1 LNLAIIT
8 IHKGEYADL
17 VKTVKSVDIQSKKPK
32 KHLIIA
38 KNLDITQIKKF
49 KKKYR
54 NFILNQDRSIYNAMN
69 LGLKKTI
76 SNHVLFLNSGDCL
89 ISNKIISYILNSIKK
104 EKKKCLIF
112 KTALVYKEYY
122 FRPKNNFF
130 FSTNYLAHPSFIRPP
145 INNNR
150 IIKFKEKL
158 KIISDGIWMK
168 QNIDKFGYKK
178 IDKIICQHII
188 GGVSTVPSLELI
200 CEKFSKS
207 YFELLKEFIKLIL
220 YYFFKKNIYYKLIY
234 KKNFD
239 RT

>member
-1 LNLAIIT
+1 MNLAIIT

-69 LGLKKTI
+69 L
-76 SNHVLFLNSGDCL
+76 
-89 ISNKIISYILNSIKK
+89 
-104 EKKKCLIF
+104 
-112 KTALVYKEYY
+112 
-122 FRPKNNFF
+122 
-130 FSTNYLAHPSFIRPP
+130 SFIRPP

-150 IIKFKEKL
+150 IIRFKEKL

>member
-1 LNLAIIT
+1 MNLAIIT

-130 FSTNYLAHPSFIRPP
+130 FSTNYL
-145 INNNR
+145 
-150 IIKFKEKL
+150 
-158 KIISDGIWMK
+158 
-168 QNIDKFGYKK
+168 
-178 IDKIICQHII
+178 
-188 GGVSTVPSLELI
+188 GVSTVPSLELI